1 MTTHVVFLHFLIS
14 WRYTIE
20 YKTFQ
25 SVMGGVAILP
35 DDILQPPVHG
45 VSQVLQE
52 GEVVHLGGEPE
63 RLQTDELDPW
73 KYTNF
78 LSPLHS

>member
-1 MTTHVVFLHFLIS
+1 
-14 WRYTIE
+14 
-20 YKTFQ
+20 
-25 SVMGGVAILP
+25 MGGVAILP

-45 VSQVLQE
+45 VSQGLQE